1 MIGRLPLAVRVVE
14 PVRREQPAAHEQRK
28 RRNQTAVPVGTS
40 VTSNK
45 KSRSNSL
52 LVYTII
58 LLRRPTETRRRART
72 VIFDTA
78 DPCLLNAT
86 PQKSVLGGQVGSL
99 RVVPLHLL
107 GFILLA
113 DQAKQVGAGRRAE
126 SAVVLPLAINGN
138 ASEIKSRLKLL

>member
-86 PQKSVLGGQVGSL
+86 PQREVGGQVGSL